1 MLPVNRKTDG
11 NLTIE
16 PSDDDPRFRGKRYR
30 QLVAAF
36 NVYRAS
42 QTVAES
48 ISPPRIHTSFRGV
61 PFSCDAKVLAVGQRD
76 VTFSIEPLQA
86 KAVERTRTS
95 VVMSPLHGMTF
106 MVTATGVDCENG
118 RASFA
123 QFVSQRRGGAEKR
136 TNLRVE
142 PERSIDVK
150 MRCMDREVTG
160 SLLDVS
166 VVSLAVSFA
175 DKDVDCFQEGA
186 PVEVVIPELSPEFN
200 APVEAEGRIIRTMP
214 LTDQDSSECGVV
226 IYLRVDHKLF
236 DRLERY
242 VAMRQVSIIREL
254 TGIESPESGPESRA
268 RSA

>member
-1 MLPVNRKTDG
+1 MNRKTG
-11 NLTIE
+11 AKLIPE
-16 PSDDDPRFRGKRYR
+16 LPDDDPRFRGKRYR

-106 MVTATGVDCENG
+106 MVTATGVDCENS

-123 QFVSQRRGGAEKR
+123 QFVSQGRGSAEKR
-136 TNLRVE
+136 HNLRVE
-142 PERSIDVK
+142 PERSIGVTTRF
-150 MRCMDREVTG
+150 MGQEVTG

-175 DKDVDCFQEGA
+175 DKDVEGFREGT
-186 PVEVVIPELSPEFN
+186 PVEVVIPELAPEFE

-242 VAMRQVSIIREL
+242 VAVRRVSIIREL
-254 TGIESPESGPESRA
+254 TGSEAPENGPESRA